1 MTLVIRIFVT
11 LFLSPPFLTAQSQSA
26 ETKPKTLVQ
35 SIGKAE
41 MSLLKMVDRKYQKE
55 HGIHLKLKKT
65 VKIGLLGSSRESEG
79 EAWLNQGL
87 MRLEIQKP
95 EVSKMIS
102 TAKYFWIENAPPEGF
117 KDIKT
122 QVMKAEL
129 NTERAKSQGLI
140 QLLTKGGVLKYF
152 RVSGVQKAKD
162 TLIYFL
168 QPHNQALEFK
178 RAQIL
183 VSPKTKTIE
192 ELKYWDQMD
201 NETTYSFTASV
212 FNQKLDPKKFE
223 YTPPADA
230 EIITY

>member
-1 MTLVIRIFVT
+1 MTPLFHLLVS
-11 LFLSPPFLTAQSQSA
+11 LFFFLPSNVHSK

-35 SIGKAE
+35 SIGKTE
-41 MSLLKMVDRKYQKE
+41 MILLKRVDKKYQKE

-65 VKIGLLGSSRESEG
+65 VKIGLLGSSRISEG

-102 TAKYFWIENAPPEGF
+102 TSKFFWIENPAPEGF
-117 KDIKT
+117 KDMKT

-140 QLLTKGGVLKYF
+140 QLLTQGGVLKYF

-162 TLIYFL
+162 MLIYFL
-168 QPHNQALEFK
+168 QPNNQALEFK

-201 NETTYSFTASV
+201 NETTYSFTSSV
-212 FNQKLDPKKFE
+212 FNQKLDPKNIE
-223 YTPPADA
+223 
-230 EIITY
+230 